1 MSVPVSPTIKLPA
14 AACAGVA
21 VICRRLGEAG
31 RRAHAA
37 AQAIQPGATGTSG
50 GGDHRRDAEASARLA
65 QLAYELLDAHT
76 DTAQLADGLPYDPY
90 WAAHLDYL
98 RALQRKGREMLAR
111 TGLEELSP
119 CCWDDV
125 GSLDVR

>member
-1 MSVPVSPTIKLPA
+1 MRLPTSTAIKLQA
-14 AACAGVA
+14 AACASGA
-21 VICRRLGEAG
+21 VVCLRLGAAG

-37 AQAIQPGATGTSG
+37 AQAA
-50 GGDHRRDAEASARLA
+50 HAEAGAGLA
-65 QLAYELLDAHT
+65 ELAYELLDAHA
-76 DTAQLADGLPYDPY
+76 DTAQLVDGLPYDPS

-111 TGLEELSP
+111 TAPEELSP
-119 CCWDDV
+119 CRWDDM